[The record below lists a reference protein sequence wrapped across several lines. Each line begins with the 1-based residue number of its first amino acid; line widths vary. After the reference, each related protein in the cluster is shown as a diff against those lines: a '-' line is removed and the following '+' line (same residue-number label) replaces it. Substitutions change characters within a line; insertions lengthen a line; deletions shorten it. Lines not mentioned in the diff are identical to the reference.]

1 MKDDGWRRSAGAA
14 TDLETIKRRQQEAWA
29 DGDFSVIASRQVLV
43 GELLCEA
50 VDIHPG
56 QAVLDVATGSGNAAL
71 AAARRGG
78 HVTGLDFVR
87 GLLARGEE
95 RARAERLSIRFC
107 EGDAERMPFADGAF
121 DVVLSTFGVMFAPD
135 QERAAHELLR
145 VCRPGGKIGLANWTP
160 AGFTGQMFAINARY
174 VPPPPGLQ
182 PAVLWGT
189 QERLAELLG
198 PAVASVRTQSRHAT
212 IRAASEEAWLEGR
225 RKYFGP
231 TRRAFATLDHAQRV
245 AYERDLVALIRRH
258 NRADDGT
265 VIVSSEYLEVVAV
278 RR

>member
-1 MKDDGWRRSAGAA
+1 MSE
-14 TDLETIKRRQQEAWA
+14 LEAIKRRQQQVWA

-50 VDIHPG
+50 VDIHAG
-56 QAVLDVATGSGNAAL
+56 QTVLDVATGSGNTAL

-78 HVTGLDFVR
+78 RVTGVDFVSA
-87 GLLARGEE
+87 LLARGDE
-95 RARAERLSIRFC
+95 RARAERLPVTFR
-107 EGDAERMPFADGAF
+107 EGDAEHLPFDDAAF

-135 QERAAHELLR
+135 QEAAARELLR
-145 VCRPGGKIGLANWTP
+145 VCRAGGKIGLANWTP
-160 AGFTGQMFAINARY
+160 TGFTGQMFAINARY
-174 VPPPPGLQ
+174 VPPPAALK

-189 QERLAELLG
+189 EQRLAQLLG
-198 PAVASVRTQSRHAT
+198 SGITSVRAEPRHAT

-231 TRRAFATLDHAQRV
+231 ARQAFATLDHAQRV
-245 AYERDLVALIRRH
+245 AYERDLLALVRRH

-265 VIVSSEYLEVVAV
+265 VVIPSEYLEIVAV